1 MGEFSH
7 PFFMLILIK
16 YYAKTFS
23 MKKLLTFCSLFVLA
37 GCVDAPIRP
46 PISLKSMQAQD
57 YTLATWYHIEEAG
70 KPIRIYIEGD
80 GHAFNAN
87 HSPTSDP
94 TPKNNLWQEMARTDP
109 NPNVAYLARPCQY
122 IKSKNCSVKDW
133 TTGRFSNSIIAS
145 MDKAVQELMRKA
157 GTNKAIILGYS
168 GGGQVA
174 AMLSVQ
180 HPENTLY
187 LYTVAGVL
195 DHVNWTKYHNATPL
209 NASRRLDIKHI
220 YTIPQMH
227 FVGDKDT
234 VVPPQLTEYVMPGYM
249 ITHVPDATH
258 TTGWDVIKPKLYKEI
273 EN

>member
-1 MGEFSH
+1 MGEFSR
-7 PFFMLILIK
+7 PFFVLLFMQ
-16 YYAKTFS
+16 YYAKTVL
-23 MKKLLTFCSLFVLA
+23 MKKLLTFCSLFVLV
-37 GCVDAPIRP
+37 GCASEPIRP
-46 PISLKSMQAQD
+46 PVSLKSMQAQD

-70 KPIRIYIEGD
+70 KPIRVYIEGD

-87 HSPTSDP
+87 HSPTADP

-133 TTGRFSNSIIAS
+133 TTGRFSNSIISS
-145 MDKAVQELMRKA
+145 MDKAVQELMKKA
-157 GTNKAIILGYS
+157 GTDKAVILGYS

-234 VVPPQLTEYVMPGYM
+234 VVPPHLTEYVMPGYM
-249 ITHVPDATH
+249 ITHIPNATH
-258 TTGWDVIKPKLYKEI
+258 TTGWDVIKPELYKEI
-273 EN
+273 ES